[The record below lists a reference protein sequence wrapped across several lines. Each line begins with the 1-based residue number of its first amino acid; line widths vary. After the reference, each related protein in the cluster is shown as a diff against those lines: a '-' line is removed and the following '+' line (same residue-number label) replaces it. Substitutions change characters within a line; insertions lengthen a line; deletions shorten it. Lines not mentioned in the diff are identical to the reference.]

1 MHWLSLKKIPLAELK
16 QQLLSPSRQHSS
28 FWALLYSFTLKQA
41 WASLFGGL
49 LLGFIV
55 LFHFVYPRDAWLSQN
70 DALTLV
76 AIAIQVLMLAFK
88 LETFKELRVILLFHL
103 VGTVMEL
110 FKTSMGSW
118 TYGAAGVL
126 HIGAVPLFTGF
137 MYGAVGS
144 YMVRV
149 YRGFH
154 LRFSHYPPQWVNA
167 LVALAI
173 YVNFFTHHYVYDAR
187 WLILAVIVL
196 VYGRTTMYFRVRVS
210 YLRMPLILSFFL
222 VAFFIW
228 IAENVATYSGAWLYP
243 NQLQGWHMVSAQK
256 IVSWFLL
263 MIISVALVTW
273 VYPPHALSPRQ
284 QRRLNQA

>member
-118 TYGAAGVL
+118 TYGAGGVCTS
-126 HIGAVPLFTGF
+126 VPCRCLPALCMGQWALIWSGYTVAFTC
-137 MYGAVGS
+137 
-144 YMVRV
+144 
-149 YRGFH
+149 
-154 LRFSHYPPQWVNA
+154 
-167 LVALAI
+167 ALAI
-173 YVNFFTHHYVYDAR
+173 
-187 WLILAVIVL
+187 I
-196 VYGRTTMYFRVRVS
+196 
-210 YLRMPLILSFFL
+210 
-222 VAFFIW
+222 
-228 IAENVATYSGAWLYP
+228 
-243 NQLQGWHMVSAQK
+243 
-256 IVSWFLL
+256 
-263 MIISVALVTW
+263 
-273 VYPPHALSPRQ
+273 
-284 QRRLNQA
+284 RRNG